1 MNKDELTE
9 IGSKVVKRGRPLGS
23 ADIQPRKTRSDMV
36 GNANLTSSDM
46 SRYIRQARS
55 TVSLPEID
63 ISDINQVKQRLEWYF
78 NKCEESGLKP
88 TMMGMCNALGVS
100 RQTMYNWGHGEYRSG
115 THLRT
120 IQKYLN
126 MLEEIWEME
135 MVEGKINPIVGIF
148 LGKNHFGYAD
158 KQEFELSPKDPL
170 GDRTD
175 TKALEE
181 RYIESVVDDTEDD
194 ILNSIVDL

>member
-1 MNKDELTE
+1 
-9 IGSKVVKRGRPLGS
+9 
-23 ADIQPRKTRSDMV
+23 
-36 GNANLTSSDM
+36 
-46 SRYIRQARS
+46 
-55 TVSLPEID
+55 
-63 ISDINQVKQRLEWYF
+63 
-78 NKCEESGLKP
+78 
-88 TMMGMCNALGVS
+88 MMGMCNALGVS

-194 ILNSIVDL
+194 IMNSIVDL

>member
-1 MNKDELTE
+1 MNKDDLTE
-9 IGSKVVKRGRPLGS
+9 IGNEIVKKGRPLGS
-23 ADIQPRKTRSDMV
+23 TDIQPRKSRSDMV
-36 GNANLTSSDM
+36 GNAELTPSDM
-46 SRYIRQARS
+46 SRYIKQARS
-55 TVSLPEID
+55 AVDLPEID
-63 ISDINQVKQRLEWYF
+63 ISDISQVKDRLEWYF
-78 NKCEESGLKP
+78 DECENSGLKP

-158 KQEFELSPKDPL
+158 KQELELSPKDPL

-175 TKALEE
+175 PKVLEE
-181 RYIESVVDDTEDD
+181 RYLESVVDDAEEDMV
-194 ILNSIVDL
+194 NSVCE

>member
-1 MNKDELTE
+1 MNKDDLTE
-9 IGSKVVKRGRPLGS
+9 IGNEIVKKGRPLGS
-23 ADIQPRKTRSDMV
+23 TDIQPRKSRSDMV
-36 GNANLTSSDM
+36 GNAELTPSDM
-46 SRYIRQARS
+46 SRYIKQARS
-55 TVSLPEID
+55 AVDLPEID
-63 ISDINQVKQRLEWYF
+63 ISDISQVKDRLEWYF
-78 NKCEESGLKP
+78 DECENSGLKP

-158 KQEFELSPKDPL
+158 KQELELSPKDLL

-175 TKALEE
+175 PKVLEE
-181 RYIESVVDDTEDD
+181 RYLESVVDDAEEDMV
-194 ILNSIVDL
+194 NSVCE

>member
-1 MNKDELTE
+1 
-9 IGSKVVKRGRPLGS
+9 
-23 ADIQPRKTRSDMV
+23 
-36 GNANLTSSDM
+36 
-46 SRYIRQARS
+46 
-55 TVSLPEID
+55 
-63 ISDINQVKQRLEWYF
+63 
-78 NKCEESGLKP
+78 
-88 TMMGMCNALGVS
+88 
-100 RQTMYNWGHGEYRSG
+100 
-115 THLRT
+115 
-120 IQKYLN
+120 